1 MLAVGER
8 LWGQVDDQVCRMA
21 SGLSG
26 GVGGTHQELC
36 GALSGGALIIGAI
49 HGRTRPDEDDSLC
62 RNLVARYRER
72 FAQELGSTCCQALRD
87 SGYGSDGTTPCSVL
101 VGQATGVLLETL
113 ALKE

>member
-1 MLAVGER
+1 VLAVGGR
-8 LWGQVDDQVCRMA
+8 LWGQVDEQVCRMA

-26 GVGGTHQELC
+26 GVGGTHEELC

-62 RNLVARYRER
+62 KSLVASYRER
-72 FAQELGSTCCQALRD
+72 FAQEFGSTCCQALRE

-101 VGQATGVLLETL
+101 VEQATRILLETL
-113 ALKE
+113 ALEE

>member
-8 LWGQVDDQVCRMA
+8 LWSQVDNQVRRMT

-26 GVGGTHQELC
+26 GVGGTHEELC
-36 GALSGGALIIGAI
+36 GALSGGALIIGAV

-62 RNLVARYRER
+62 RSLVARYRER
-72 FAQELGSTCCQALRD
+72 FAQEFGSTCCQELRD

-101 VGQATGVLLETL
+101 VEQATRVLLETL
-113 ALKE
+113 ALEE